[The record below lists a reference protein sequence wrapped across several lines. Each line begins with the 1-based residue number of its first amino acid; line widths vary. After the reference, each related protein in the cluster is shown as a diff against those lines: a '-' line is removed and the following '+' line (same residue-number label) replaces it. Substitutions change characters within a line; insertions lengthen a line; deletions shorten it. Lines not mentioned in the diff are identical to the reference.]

1 LQQLFD
7 DGSIDAIIKCIGAH
21 PGRPALQ
28 LAAFGALGQFAAAD
42 PAYALQIIRGGVLP
56 HLFAAARMKTTEKE
70 LLELLL
76 KLLVA
81 LAADAETASIV
92 VEQGAPKQLFEVIHA
107 WPHDLD
113 MQTLSLMVMG
123 KLTGTVDL
131 CAQCEK
137 FNVLESLGEL
147 LTSLRDDCDA
157 FSEAC
162 QVLMNLAAVETS
174 SEQICT
180 RYLSVLFAGIRAHMA
195 NQAFIRVGTS
205 LLAALTLLYDSQS
218 IHSLFSIG

>member
-1 LQQLFD
+1 
-7 DGSIDAIIKCIGAH
+7 
-21 PGRPALQ
+21 
-28 LAAFGALGQFAAAD
+28 
-42 PAYALQIIRGGVLP
+42 
-56 HLFAAARMKTTEKE
+56 
-70 LLELLL
+70 
-76 KLLVA
+76 
-81 LAADAETASIV
+81 
-92 VEQGAPKQLFEVIHA
+92 
-107 WPHDLD
+107 
-113 MQTLSLMVMG
+113 MVMG